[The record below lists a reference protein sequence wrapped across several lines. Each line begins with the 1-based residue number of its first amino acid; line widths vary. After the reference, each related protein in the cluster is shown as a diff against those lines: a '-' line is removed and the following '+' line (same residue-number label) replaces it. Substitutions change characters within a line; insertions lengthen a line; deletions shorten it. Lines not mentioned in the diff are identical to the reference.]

1 MHSPSWMAEDL
12 KACLFDFGG
21 TLDAD
26 GTTWQ
31 DRFYPLYQKQGFQID
46 REQFRFAF
54 YQADDSLKEIMPT
67 RKSNIRETLE
77 MQVTKVFKALTLTP
91 EASQIGFI
99 VENFLNGMKKHIE
112 RNRPLL
118 GKLKKQYA
126 LGIISNFYGNLDVV
140 TRDLGIDDLFDC
152 IIDSSLEGVM
162 KPDPE
167 IFHAALSRLSIAPD
181 QAVFIGDNIYRDME
195 GAKAIGMPH
204 IFLAG
209 EFQFETKPCCAEDPI
224 IHSLPEIQSLL
235 LAGHTTASPR
245 EAS

>member
-1 MHSPSWMAEDL
+1 LYSLPWKVENL

-31 DRFYPLYQKQGFQID
+31 DRFYRLYQKHGYQID

-54 YQADDSLKEIMPT
+54 YQSDDSLKEIMPT
-67 RKSNIRETLE
+67 LKAGIRETLQ
-77 MQVTKVFKALTLTP
+77 MQVTKVFKALALAP
-91 EASQIGFI
+91 EANRIEHI
-99 VENFLNGMKKHIE
+99 AEDFLDGVKGHIE

-118 GKLKKQYA
+118 NNLKKQYA
-126 LGIISNFYGNLDVV
+126 LGIVSNSYGNLDVV
-140 TRDLGIDDLFDC
+140 CRDLGINDLFDC
-152 IIDSSLEGVM
+152 IIDSTCEGVM
-162 KPDPE
+162 KPDPK
-167 IFHAALSRLSIAPD
+167 IFHAALTRLSVAPD

-209 EFQFETKPCCAEDPI
+209 EFQTTAKPCCAEDPI
-224 IHSLPEIQSLL
+224 IHSLTEIESLL
-235 LAGHTTASPR
+235 LSTHTNHSKQ